1 MNAFPWY
8 AEVDDDSLEQGDL
21 FDICPVFVPNV
32 DALDGE
38 LADFDMVR
46 RDVIVM
52 SQSCD
57 LVQGREKLTEV
68 LLCTVWYRSE
78 LPTTEFVSTAKG
90 LENARKG
97 NVPSVHLLAPCEL
110 PGLEHEVR
118 IVDFRRLHTLP
129 LQFLRKWAGDAGRR
143 LRLQPPYREHLSQ
156 AFARYFM
163 RVGLPV
169 DIAPF
174 K

>member
-1 MNAFPWY
+1 MNDFPWY
-8 AEVDDDSLEQGDL
+8 TEVNNDSLDQGDL
-21 FDICPVFVPNV
+21 FEICPVFIPNSEG
-32 DALDGE
+32 LDGGP
-38 LADFDMVR
+38 LDFDLVH
-46 RDVIVM
+46 RDVIVI

-57 LVQGREKLTEV
+57 LVKGREKLTEV
-68 LLCTVWYRSE
+68 LLCAVWYRSE
-78 LPTTEFVSTAKG
+78 LTTGYASTAKG
-90 LENARKG
+90 LEDARRG
-97 NVPSVHLLAPCEL
+97 NLPGMHVLAPCEL
-110 PGLEHEVR
+110 SGLEREVR
-118 IVDFRRLHTLP
+118 VVDFHRLYTLP
-129 LQFLRKWAGDAGRR
+129 LQFLRKRAGDEGRR

>member
-1 MNAFPWY
+1 MNAFQWY
-8 AEVDDDSLEQGDL
+8 SEVNDDSLEQGDL
-21 FDICPVFVPNV
+21 FDKCPVFVPSV
-32 DALDGE
+32 DALEGGS
-38 LADFDMVR
+38 ADFEMVE
-46 RDVIVM
+46 RDVVVI

-57 LVQGREKLTEV
+57 LVKEREKLTEV
-68 LLCTVWYRSE
+68 LLCAVWYRSE
-78 LPTTEFVSTAKG
+78 LTTGYVSTPKG
-90 LENARKG
+90 LEDARKG
-97 NVPSVHLLAPCEL
+97 NLPGMHLLAPCDL
-110 PGLEHEVR
+110 TGLEREVR
-118 IVDFRRLHTLP
+118 IVDFRRLYTLP
-129 LQFLRKWAGDAGRR
+129 LEFLRKRAGDEGRR